1 MVSIY
6 VLCLIV
12 LSIAILEWF
21 LLKSHY
27 NEKSIEHNRLV
38 AELKENQEKMFSYQ
52 SQEAEKAIV
61 NLKAGYESLLKMK
74 QEETDKAAGELK
86 STIEKLNQDIKIVS
100 ASAEDYRLSATGQIT
115 DLTQKNA
122 TLEARLSEQ
131 MQKYQE
137 QIELLNQAKEQMRQ
151 EFENLAQKI
160 FEEKGKTFAEQNKSN
175 LDLIL
180 NPFRQQITDFKQKVE
195 EVYTNE
201 GRQRFSLTEQI
212 KKMHE
217 AYESLSNEAN
227 NLVRALKSDTK
238 TQGDWGEI
246 NLKRILEFT
255 GLKEGLHYFVQPNYQ
270 TEGGENLRPDI
281 VVNLPDMRQIII
293 DSKVSLTGYERYF
306 NSTDEAEK
314 EQGIK
319 DHLKSVR
326 KHIQELSDKKYED
339 LKGINTLDFVLMFIP
354 VEAAYFVALNNDS
367 EIYQMASAKKV
378 LIVCPSTLLITLQLV
393 GSLWRIDRQSKNV
406 IKIAEQG
413 SKLYDKFVGFV
424 ENFTEI
430 KSNLDKTLKS
440 YENAHGQLVD
450 GSGNLISQAQK
461 LIELGV
467 KSKKQLSNKVL
478 LEAQATSDEEM
489 NAFTEE
495 K

>member
-6 VLCLIV
+6 VLCLV
-12 LSIAILEWF
+12 ILAVVVEWF
-21 LLKSHY
+21 LLQQNHKQLI
-27 NEKSIEHNRLV
+27 N
-38 AELKENQEKMFSYQ
+38 ELKENQERMIGYQ
-52 SQEAEKAIV
+52 KEEAEKAIV
-61 NLKAGYESLLKMK
+61 SLKTGYENLFKMK
-74 QEETDKAAGELK
+74 QEETDKAAIELK
-86 STIEKLNQDIKIVS
+86 LIIEKLNQDINAAYVS
-100 ASAEDYRLSATGQIT
+100 AEAYREQIIH
-115 DLTQKNA
+115 LTQKNA
-122 TLEARLSEQ
+122 ELETRLKEQ
-131 MQKYQE
+131 FQKYQE
-137 QIELLNQAKEQMRQ
+137 QIELLNQAKEQMKQ

-201 GRQRFSLTEQI
+201 GKERFSLTEQI

-227 NLVRALKSDTK
+227 NLVRALKADTK

-246 NLKRILEFT
+246 NLRRILEFT

-270 TEGGENLRPDI
+270 TEEGETFRPDI

-293 DSKVSLTGYERYF
+293 DSKVSLIGYERYF
-306 NSTDEAEK
+306 NATDEIEK

-339 LKGINTLDFVLMFIP
+339 LKGINTLDFVLMFVP
-354 VEAAYFVALNNDS
+354 VEAAYFVALNNDA
-367 EIYQMASAKKV
+367 EIYQMASMKKV
-378 LIVCPSTLLITLQLV
+378 LLVCPSTLLITLQLV
-393 GSLWRIDRQSKNV
+393 SSLWRIDSQSKNV

-413 SKLYDKFVGFV
+413 AKLYDKFVGFV

-450 GSGNLISQAQK
+450 GSGNLVSQAQK
-461 LIELGV
+461 LVELGV
-467 KSKKQLSNKVL
+467 KSKKQLSNKLL
-478 LEAQATSDEEM
+478 LEAQATDTDGIGEG
-489 NAFTEE
+489 
-495 K
+495 

>member
-6 VLCLIV
+6 VLCFIV
-12 LSIAILEWF
+12 LFVAIIEWF
-21 LLKSHY
+21 LLKNQD

-38 AELKENQEKMFSYQ
+38 SELKENQEKMFSYQ
-52 SQEAEKAIV
+52 KEEAEKAMV
-61 NLKAGYESLLKMK
+61 SLKIGYESLLRMK

-86 STIEKLNQDIKIVS
+86 SIMEKQNQDIKAVS
-100 ASAEDYRLSATGQIT
+100 LSAENYRLSATEQIT
-115 DLTQKNA
+115 NLTQKNA
-122 TLEARLSEQ
+122 ELETRLKEQ
-131 MQKYQE
+131 LQKYQE
-137 QIELLNQAKEQMRQ
+137 QIELLNQAKEQMKQ

-160 FEEKGKTFAEQNKSN
+160 FEEKGKTFVEQNKSN

-201 GRQRFSLTEQI
+201 GKERFSLTEQI

-227 NLVRALKSDTK
+227 NLVRALKADTK

-270 TEGGENLRPDI
+270 TSGGETFRPDI

-306 NSTDEAEK
+306 NATDETEK

-339 LKGINTLDFVLMFIP
+339 LKDINTLDFVLMFIP
-354 VEAAYFVALNNDS
+354 VEAAYFVALNNDV
-367 EIYQMASAKKV
+367 EIYQMASVKKV

-393 GSLWRIDRQSKNV
+393 NSLWRIDAQSKNV

-430 KSNLDKTLKS
+430 KSNLDKTIKS

-461 LIELGV
+461 LIDLGV
-467 KSKKQLSNKVL
+467 KSKKQLSNKLL
-478 LEAQATSDEEM
+478 LEAHATNGD
-489 NAFTEE
+489 
-495 K
+495 KI